1 VEAGIECHLTGTKA
15 GRKARWEGCAF
26 RRLFWNCAGIV
37 LLRRWVATVLLSALS
52 AKDFAEA
59 IVVVLYKMWME
70 GEEWLCTFGARE
82 R

>member
-1 VEAGIECHLTGTKA
+1 
-15 GRKARWEGCAF
+15 
-26 RRLFWNCAGIV
+26 
-37 LLRRWVATVLLSALS
+37 VATVLLSALS